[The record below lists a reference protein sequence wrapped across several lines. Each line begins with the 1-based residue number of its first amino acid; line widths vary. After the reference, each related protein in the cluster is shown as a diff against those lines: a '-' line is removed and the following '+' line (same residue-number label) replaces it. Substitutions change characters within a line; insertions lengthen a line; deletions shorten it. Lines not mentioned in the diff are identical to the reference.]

1 MYNDRQVLTLVTFL
15 QHHSKKDMDEK
26 QKELQEQSAPLKNT
40 DNAFV
45 QVGSTG
51 APVIPN
57 TSQEGSEEE
66 KNHTDPSLENR

>member
-1 MYNDRQVLTLVTFL
+1 
-15 QHHSKKDMDEK
+15 MDEK

-51 APVIPN
+51 APVIPD
-57 TSQEGSEEE
+57 TSQERSEEE